1 MDGPLPSGPSGTVGV
16 VLLALLVVWVIL
28 AVAFA
33 ITSWILPGM
42 DISGGFWSYLW
53 VSALFG
59 IVSAIAAA
67 LLLRFAPA
75 VRSPLLLGLL
85 ALLVSALMLSITD
98 SISDSLTID
107 DFWWTTV
114 WAALILAIVTAF
126 IEALVFMFLLRRAE
140 RAA

>member
-1 MDGPLPSGPSGTVGV
+1 

-42 DISGGFWSYLW
+42 DVSGGFWSYLW

-59 IVSAIAAA
+59 IVNAIAAA

-75 VRSPLLLGLL
+75 VRSVLIMGLL
-85 ALLVSALMLSITD
+85 ALFLSAVMLAVTD
-98 SISDSLTID
+98 AISDSLTID

-114 WAALILAIVTAF
+114 WAAIILAIVTAF
-126 IEALVFMFLLRRAE
+126 IEAIVFMFLLRRTE

>member
-1 MDGPLPSGPSGTVGV
+1 

-42 DISGGFWSYLW
+42 DVSGGFWSYLW

-59 IVSAIAAA
+59 IVNAIAAA
-67 LLLRFAPA
+67 LLLRFSPA
-75 VRSPLLLGLL
+75 VRSVLIMGLL
-85 ALLVSALMLSITD
+85 ALFLSAVMLAVTD
-98 SISDSLTID
+98 AISDSLTID

-114 WAALILAIVTAF
+114 WAAIILAIVTAF
-126 IEALVFMFLLRRAE
+126 IEALVFMFLLRRTE

>member
-1 MDGPLPSGPSGTVGV
+1 M
-16 VLLALLVVWVIL
+16 LLALLVVWVIL

-42 DISGGFWSYLW
+42 DVSGGFWSYLW

-59 IVSAIAAA
+59 IVNAIAAA

-75 VRSPLLLGLL
+75 VRSVLVMGLL
-85 ALLVSALMLSITD
+85 ALFLSALMLAITD
-98 SISDSLTID
+98 AISDSLTID

-114 WAALILAIVTAF
+114 WAAIILAIVTAF

-140 RAA
+140 RTTA

>member
-1 MDGPLPSGPSGTVGV
+1 

-42 DISGGFWSYLW
+42 DITGGFWSYLW

-59 IVSAIAAA
+59 IVNAIAAA

-75 VRSPLLLGLL
+75 VRSPLVLGLL
-85 ALLVSALMLSITD
+85 ALFLSALMLAITD

-114 WAALILAIVTAF
+114 WAAIILAIVTAF
-126 IEALVFMFLLRRAE
+126 IEALVFMLLLRRAE
-140 RAA
+140 RTA